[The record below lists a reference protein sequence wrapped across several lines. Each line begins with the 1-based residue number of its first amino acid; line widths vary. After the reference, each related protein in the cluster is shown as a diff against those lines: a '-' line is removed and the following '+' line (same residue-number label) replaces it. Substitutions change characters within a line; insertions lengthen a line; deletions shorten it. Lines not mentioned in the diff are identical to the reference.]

1 MARVDDAV
9 ERLQAI
15 GIEPEAIERALERGD
30 PDAAIFDSV
39 LLPGMAERTVS
50 ARDIQARGGPTATDV
65 VAIMQAYGLP
75 APELDAPAFT
85 EEEADAFVEM
95 AGLTDI
101 WPVDIPLQIARVS
114 GRLLARIAQTEMQ
127 LFRVY
132 VEPRLRADGRDTA
145 ESLALVREAFERL
158 LPLADPF
165 LVGVHRRWIEHELA
179 QEAVSAVESHGL
191 KGGVEAA
198 FLFVDLKDFTA
209 YADSHGDTAAVTAI
223 DRFTDIVTPHRGDDF
238 RFTKG
243 LGDGFMLV
251 YADPCSAVRSGAAII
266 EATRHHRMPGV
277 HASVHYGVS
286 ILREGDYFGSSV
298 NLAARMLNAAGRDE
312 LVATKPVVDA
322 CGADYG
328 WDSIGAKRVR
338 GMDELT
344 EIFRLE

>member
-1 MARVDDAV
+1 MEDAV
-9 ERLQAI
+9 ERLQAM

-30 PDAAIFDSV
+30 PEAAIFDSV
-39 LLPGMAERTVS
+39 LLAGEAERTVS
-50 ARDIQARGGPTATDV
+50 AREIEERGGPTADEV
-65 VAIMQAYGLP
+65 VAIMSAYGLP
-75 APELDAPAFT
+75 APEPERPAFT
-85 EEEADAFVEM
+85 EEEAEAFVEM
-95 AGLTDI
+95 NDLVDV
-101 WPVDIPLQIARVS
+101 WPADMPLQVARVS

-132 VEPRLRADGRDTA
+132 VEPRLRAEGRDTA

-165 LVGVHRRWIEHELA
+165 LIGIHRRWIEHELA
-179 QEAVSAVESHGL
+179 QEAVSAVESKGL
-191 KGGVEAA
+191 RGGVEAA

-209 YADSHGDTAAVTAI
+209 FADSHGDTAAVTAI
-223 DRFTDIVTPHRGDDF
+223 DRFTDIVNQHRGDDF

-266 EATRHHRMPGV
+266 EATRHQRMPGV

-286 ILREGDYFGSSV
+286 ILREGDYFGSAV

-322 CGADYG
+322 CSADFG
-328 WDSIGAKRVR
+328 WDSMGAKRVR